1 MSLLSRQTAGP
12 VMQKSHWQRG
22 CGIGVAGGSLCGV
35 LGATVVGI
43 IETVETRASVMQ
55 IQWDT
60 HSGTM
65 REAGQARYKDMK
77 PFSGNSLAAQSITKL
92 VHG

>member
-1 MSLLSRQTAGP
+1 MAG
-12 VMQKSHWQRG
+12 V
-22 CGIGVAGGSLCGV
+22 SLCGV
-35 LGATVVGI
+35 LGVTVVGI

-65 REAGQARYKDMK
+65 RQAEQATITSCRL
-77 PFSGNSLAAQSITKL
+77 PRTRLAAQSITKL